1 MTGDNPRQPA
11 ARPELISLDAATRD
25 RVTDLIATQDWH
37 CEACGATKFAIGD
50 ALIMGFLFLDE
61 DADAY
66 LVALT
71 CGNPECPKPR
81 AGIRLRGKEFLSE
94 EQRAAAESLRSAIT

>member
-1 MTGDNPRQPA
+1 MAGDNPRQPA
-11 ARPELISLDAATRD
+11 ARPELISLDDAAQD
-25 RVTDLIATQDWH
+25 RVKDLIAAQDWH
-37 CEACGATKFAIGD
+37 CQACGATEFAIGD
-50 ALIMGFLFLDE
+50 AMIMGFLFLDE

-81 AGIRLRGKEFLSE
+81 TGIRLRGKEFLSE
-94 EQRAAAESLRSAIT
+94 EQRAAAESLRSAIA